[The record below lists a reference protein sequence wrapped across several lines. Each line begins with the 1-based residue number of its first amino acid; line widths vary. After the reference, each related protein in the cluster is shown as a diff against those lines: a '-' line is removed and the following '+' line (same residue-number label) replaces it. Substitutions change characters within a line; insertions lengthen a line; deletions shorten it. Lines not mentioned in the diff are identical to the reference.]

1 MLGTWPYC
9 SPSTHDLKSSPA
21 SRGSCRSSRK
31 SGFRELQKIFGA
43 SKNIWSGRPDA
54 ALPLLGVDDADGEAV
69 LGVGGDG
76 ELGELRLLHADVP
89 VAVDLAAP
97 EPLLPV
103 TYIILLL
110 FIVHIYIFAS

>member
-1 MLGTWPYC
+1 MLG
-9 SPSTHDLKSSPA
+9 
-21 SRGSCRSSRK
+21 G
-31 SGFRELQKIFGA
+31 
-43 SKNIWSGRPDA
+43 
-54 ALPLLGVDDADGEAV
+54 DDADGEAV
-69 LGVGGDG
+69 LGVGRDG